1 MSDRQA
7 QEKHDIVSHKDNQ
20 EESTT
25 HKQQGHSRLF
35 NTYDEQ
41 RPTHSVFDSVPA
53 ELLAFIFEACVALE
67 MYTPNSF
74 FHQTSKAP
82 WPLTQ
87 VCRSWRQTAQ
97 NTPSLWTTVRVSVD
111 TLEELEHPPDD
122 TAAILSSYLG
132 NSHPLP
138 FSLVIISEDEFP
150 DYILLPLIDTCE
162 RWHDL
167 FLFMHPDDFARMAII
182 RGRLPALQCL
192 HIIPTRVGEPIVA
205 TPVMF
210 ELAPA
215 LTKATLGG
223 HALNL
228 NFALPWVQ
236 IREFEA
242 NYAASAEVLPLLAL
256 MPSLVRLKL
265 GLEPADH
272 SPVDARV
279 WMVTHHGVRA
289 LTMNVAE
296 GQIMAPDDLINSLTL
311 PSLTD
316 LEVECPV
323 VERVES
329 TRAFVARSGCSL
341 DALTLVITFH
351 CMGTM
356 ESLFRLTPRL
366 RALTVFDGVSITNTP
381 LLEAMVVREEDPGSV
396 LLPKLES
403 ITLLASRPLPEA
415 DVHRWLNAFESRV
428 HPKQPAEDAENGT
441 EVSPLRSILMGCTS
455 GEHIVDNQ
463 ECVHRFH
470 RMMEEG
476 VKVDLWYGPDLF

>member
-1 MSDRQA
+1 
-7 QEKHDIVSHKDNQ
+7 
-20 EESTT
+20 
-25 HKQQGHSRLF
+25 
-35 NTYDEQ
+35 
-41 RPTHSVFDSVPA
+41 
-53 ELLAFIFEACVALE
+53 
-67 MYTPNSF
+67 
-74 FHQTSKAP
+74 
-82 WPLTQ
+82 
-87 VCRSWRQTAQ
+87 
-97 NTPSLWTTVRVSVD
+97 
-111 TLEELEHPPDD
+111 
-122 TAAILSSYLG
+122 
-132 NSHPLP
+132 
-138 FSLVIISEDEFP
+138 
-150 DYILLPLIDTCE
+150 
-162 RWHDL
+162 
-167 FLFMHPDDFARMAII
+167 MAII

-192 HIIPTRVGEPIVA
+192 HIIPTRDGEPIVA